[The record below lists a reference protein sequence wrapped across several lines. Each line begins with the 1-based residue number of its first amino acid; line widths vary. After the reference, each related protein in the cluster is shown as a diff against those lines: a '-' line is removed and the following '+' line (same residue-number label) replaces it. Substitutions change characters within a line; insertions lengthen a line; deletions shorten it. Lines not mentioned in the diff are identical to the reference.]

1 MAENLYRKVT
11 KEEQEAAWAESRLYF
26 QLEQNT
32 IKAVAHKQGLA
43 EGEAIGLEKGRSEG
57 RSEGEAIGAAQKQ
70 REIAKNLKESS
81 IPIDVIAKN
90 TGLTA
95 EEIEKL

>member
-32 IKAVAHKQGLA
+32 IKAVAHKQGRA
-43 EGEAIGLEKGRSEG
+43 E
-57 RSEGEAIGAAQKQ
+57 GAAQEK
-70 REIAKNLKESS
+70 REIAKNFKKSG
-81 IPIDVIAKN
+81 IPIEVIARN
-90 TGLTA
+90 TGLTVA
-95 EEIEKL
+95 EIEEL